1 VAYDGR
7 YYRYTPA
14 EWQAYGAASRGEM
27 TLAAVEA
34 TWHPAAFL
42 LDPDWNAPLVSALR
56 ADRARWRELPGGGRA
71 IAFVPV
77 K

>member
-1 VAYDGR
+1 
-7 YYRYTPA
+7 
-14 EWQAYGAASRGEM
+14 M

-71 IAFVPV
+71 IAFIPA